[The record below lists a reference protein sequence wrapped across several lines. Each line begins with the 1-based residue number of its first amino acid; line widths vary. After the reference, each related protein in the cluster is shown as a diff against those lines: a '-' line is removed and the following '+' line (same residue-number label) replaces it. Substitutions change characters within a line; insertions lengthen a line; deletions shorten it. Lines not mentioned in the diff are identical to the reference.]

1 MDYQFLL
8 SISIPTFNRA
18 KYLQESLRQIQS
30 ELKNIVPGLVEVYVS
45 DNASTDQTS
54 QVVTAAQDNG
64 LYVRYVRNTENLGSD
79 ANIAQCFNDALGKYV
94 LIMGDDDLF
103 VDGALA
109 ELIAHL
115 RSSEYGL
122 VCLRAFG
129 FETDFRAELPTL
141 KRQTTEYMNAGDYLA
156 KVGHFVT
163 LISAC
168 VINKSLLTGV
178 DARQFCGGNLVQV
191 HLCVMASL
199 RANKNLFVHHY
210 QIAVKRN
217 NSGGYD
223 HSRVF
228 VTNLLGILD
237 SFIGKDLTANDVKK
251 FENRLLLSYLP
262 FYIFKLLSGGNGDL
276 QEAKKNFAARFDGG
290 WFYAL
295 WLKPALYLPRPLALV
310 WAALITVLGR
320 LIDGDF
326 LRGVFFLKNALKSKL
341 KFK

>member
-18 KYLQESLRQIQS
+18 KYLQESLGQIQS
-30 ELKNIVPGLVEVYVS
+30 ELRNVSSGLVEIYVS
-45 DNASTDQTS
+45 DNASTDQTTE
-54 QVVTAAQDNG
+54 VVTAAQENG
-64 LYVRYVRNTENLGSD
+64 LSVRYVRNTENLGSD

-94 LIMGDDDLF
+94 LILGDDDLF

-109 ELIAHL
+109 ELFAHL
-115 RSSEYGL
+115 ISSEYGL

-129 FETDFRAELPTL
+129 FDKDFRAEMPILT
-141 KRQTTEYMNAGDYLA
+141 RQISEFMDAGDYLA
-156 KVGHFVT
+156 KVGHLIT

-168 VINKSLLTGV
+168 VINKSLLEGV

-199 RANKNLFVHHY
+199 RAKKNLLVHHY

-223 HSRVF
+223 YSRVF
-228 VTNLLGILD
+228 AINLLGILD
-237 SFIGKDLTANDVKK
+237 GFIGQGLSANDVKK
-251 FENRLLLSYLP
+251 FENRLLMSYLP
-262 FYIFKLLSGGNGDL
+262 FYTYKLLKSGEGDVL
-276 QEAKKNFAARFDGG
+276 EVKKNFAARFDGG

-295 WLKPALYLPRPLALV
+295 WLKPALYLPRPFALV

-326 LRGVFFLKNALKSKL
+326 LRGLSFLKNALKSKL
-341 KFK
+341 K